1 MEAVQHRFRLIA
13 VACWVLS
20 GVYGSAQYI
29 PLPQVSA
36 GESPPVA
43 IYYDGPQTLR
53 SEGPLDARHIQN
65 LLGHFNLTGEII
77 PLGNYRPGQLS
88 RYRVGFFVGTA
99 TGTRFPAGFLDEVR
113 NSQRPFAWV

>member
-36 GESPPVA
+36 GESPQVA
-43 IYYDGPQTLR
+43 IYYDGPQEVL
-53 SEGPLDARHIQN
+53 SEGPLNARQVLN
-65 LLGHFNLTGEII
+65 LLGHFSLRGEIV
-77 PLGNYRPGQLS
+77 PLGNYQPGDLA
-88 RYRVGFFVGTA
+88 RYQAGFFVGT
-99 TGTRFPAGFLDEVR
+99 GKYDVF
-113 NSQRPFAWV
+113 